1 MNVTEFLETPVA
13 STDITFW
20 DILFLVVVIAISVII
35 AKIVTANIRRALKDD
50 IPKSDLEI
58 ILKIVYFGIIILG
71 AIIALPSLDLS
82 GILLAGGIVGV
93 VIGFASQ
100 SVVSNFVSGLFLIIE
115 RPVRIGDNIAVEE
128 IEGSVEDIRILSTV
142 VKTYNGT
149 YVRIP
154 NERLFTSNITNYWRH
169 VARRFSYT
177 VGIRYEDDAQR
188 AIRIIK
194 DVIWQHPYALKNP
207 APSVFVDALGDNSV
221 NINIYIWAPSRVW
234 WGVRT
239 ELLWKIKTAL
249 EAEGIQIPFPQRT
262 VWFPDGIRINSPEE
276 KREG

>member
-1 MNVTEFLETPVA
+1 MNVTEFLETPIGT
-13 STDITFW
+13 TDITFW
-20 DILFLVVVIAISVII
+20 NILFLVVVIAISVVI
-35 AKIVTANIRRALKDD
+35 AKIATANIRRALKDD
-50 IPKSDLEI
+50 IPKSDLEL

-82 GILLAGGIVGV
+82 GVLLAGGIAGV

-100 SVVSNFVSGLFLIIE
+100 SVVSNFISGLFLVVE
-115 RPVRIGDNIAVEE
+115 RPVRIGDNIAVGD

-142 VKTYNGT
+142 VKTYSGN

-169 VARRFSYT
+169 VARRFTYT
-177 VGIRYEDDAQR
+177 VGIRYEDDADH

-194 DVIWQHPYALKNP
+194 DVIWEHPYALKSP
-207 APSVFVDALGDNSV
+207 APTVFVDNLGDNSV
-221 NINIYIWAPSRVW
+221 NISVYIWAPSRVW
-234 WGVRT
+234 WSVRI
-239 ELLWKIKTAL
+239 ELLWKIKKAL

-262 VWFPDGIRINSPEE
+262 VWFPEGIRIGPGEE
-276 KREG
+276 EREG

>member
-1 MNVTEFLETPVA
+1 MNVTEFLETPIA
-13 STDITFW
+13 ATDITFW
-20 DILFLVVVIAISVII
+20 DILFLVVVVAISIVI

-50 IPKSDLEI
+50 IPKSDLEL
-58 ILKIVYFGIIILG
+58 ILKIVYFGIIVLG

-82 GILLAGGIVGV
+82 GVLLAGGIAGV

-100 SVVSNFVSGLFLIIE
+100 SVVSNFISGLFLIIE

-128 IEGSVEDIRILSTV
+128 IEGNVEDIRILSTV
-142 VKTYNGT
+142 VKTYNGN

-169 VARRFSYT
+169 VARRFTYT
-177 VGIRYEDDAQR
+177 VGIRYEDDADH

-207 APSVFVDALGDNSV
+207 APSVFVDSLGDNSV
-221 NINIYIWAPSRVW
+221 NINVYIWAPSRFW
-234 WGVRT
+234 WSVRT
-239 ELLWKIKTAL
+239 ELLWKIKKAL

-262 VWFPDGIRINSPEE
+262 VWFPEGMRVMNHEE
-276 KREG
+276 KRER

>member
-20 DILFLVVVIAISVII
+20 NILFLAVVIALSVII

-58 ILKIVYFGIIILG
+58 ILKIVYFGIVILG

-221 NINIYIWAPSRVW
+221 DINIYIWAPSRVW

-262 VWFPDGIRINSPEE
+262 VWFPDGMRINSPEE